1 MVATPAKAGVPSK
14 NLNWVPAFAGT
25 TINLAGTT
33 MKPLRRS
40 KNQPRVR
47 RDVLLQEL
55 HLVREDAAVGQD
67 QVLGLVRHVRRI
79 EELEPAFLRQAV
91 SLVAVAVPAGRE
103 HVHPRVSAATRERR
117 DVVAGQAEVA
127 ELAAA
132 VAAHVA
138 IPAEKLPVIQRRYL
152 VEALGSERLA
162 LDGDD
167 RVRRDAGALAGDAR
181 DAAVVSEGRVAQRP
195 GDEILRVIET
205 RLLPADPAVGD
216 AVRVQRQNERT
227 IHWQESCFRFCQGVR
242 GFAMPAKTRGWEDF
256 L

>member
-55 HLVREDAAVGQD
+55 HLVRKDAAVGED
-67 QVLGLVRHVRRI
+67 QVLGLVRHVGRI
-79 EELEPAFLRQAV
+79 EELEPALLRQAV
-91 SLVAVAVPAGRE
+91 PLVAVAVPAGGD
-103 HVHPRVSAATRERR
+103 HVHPRVASAARERR
-117 DVVAGQAEVA
+117 DVIAGQAEVA

-138 IPAEKLPVIQRRYL
+138 IAAEELPVIQRRHL
-152 VEALGSERLA
+152 VEALGGERLA

-167 RVRRDAGALAGDAR
+167 RVRRDAGALAGGAR
-181 DAAVVSEGRVAQRP
+181 DRAVVGEGLLAQRP
-195 GDEILRVIET
+195 GDQILRIVEA
-205 RLLPADPAVGD
+205 RLLPADPPVRDTVGVEGKD
-216 AVRVQRQNERT
+216 ERLV
-227 IHWQESCFRFCQGVR
+227 HWQRSCFGIGFCHAYLKKQR
-242 GFAMPAKTRGWEDF
+242 AARMSAQPF
-256 L
+256 